1 MPANPTIS
9 DGGPVTLTGT
19 AGTAPHDSSTVRV
32 VFHDR
37 DGLVTYQATVPVVDG
52 RWQASFTGPMAENAY
67 WVAAYQT
74 DEAGNS
80 GRSVSL
86 DYVVSRTNP
95 VTRIT
100 TAPRS
105 HDNRDVPRRDQVLG
119 RQERR
124 HLPLLARR
132 SRVRRVRQP
141 PRLPVR
147 AVRRRARMRSRS
159 TPPTPPGASNSP
171 PARMAWR
178 DDSHGPKLTREQ
190 PVDGSWTTDST
201 PTLSG
206 AAGDDYGDAATIS
219 VSVQRTDRPGQVLR
233 RTVTRDG
240 KRWSIDLPELV
251 DGHYWVGVQQTD
263 DIDRVTEVDTEQGF
277 DVITH
282 PPDTTVT
289 DKDGAA
295 YRIGSHDF
303 GFASPDHAVGF
314 ECRVD
319 DDAWAACASPR
330 GVNVGALREG
340 DHTFAARAMGVDGS
354 ADATPAIVR
363 FTVDMTPPALAVDS
377 PSEGAHFSSADFS
390 GHSPPA
396 AGDGRVLVS
405 LSTAA
410 GSYYNSRSVAP
421 VDGAWTVSLGTPP
434 VGDYTATITQSDAA
448 GNVARVVRHL
458 HSDGPPPRTEISGY
472 YALIQSRSA
481 SFWFKGGAGYEC
493 RIDAGG
499 WEACPD
505 GQKNYYGLVDGT
517 HTVRGA
523 SDQRDRRAR
532 PVPGVPFV
540 ADRHDAARAR
550 RRPARRLDHRGPAAA
565 SQRHRG
571 HRRGRPKLADRP
583 DRAGQRR
590 PDR

>member
-1 MPANPTIS
+1 M
-9 DGGPVTLTGT
+9 
-19 AGTAPHDSSTVRV
+19 
-32 VFHDR
+32 
-37 DGLVTYQATVPVVDG
+37 
-52 RWQASFTGPMAENAY
+52 
-67 WVAAYQT
+67 
-74 DEAGNS
+74 
-80 GRSVSL
+80 
-86 DYVVSRTNP
+86 
-95 VTRIT
+95 
-100 TAPRS
+100 
-105 HDNRDVPRRDQVLG
+105 
-119 RQERR
+119 
-124 HLPLLARR
+124 
-132 SRVRRVRQP
+132 RQP

-147 AVRRRARMRSRS
+147 AVIGGPACVRGLRHRRRRARRK
-159 TPPTPPGASNSP
+159 P
-171 PARMAWR
+171 PARTTWR
-178 DDSHGPKLTREQ
+178 QDSHGPKLTREQ

-206 AAGDDYGDAATIS
+206 APGDDYGDAATIS

-251 DGHYWVGVQQTD
+251 DGHYWVGVEQTD

-303 GFASPDHAVGF
+303 GSASPDHAVGF

-390 GHSPPA
+390 GNSPPA
-396 AGDGRVLVS
+396 AGDGPVLVS

-499 WEACPD
+499 WEAVP
-505 GQKNYYGLVDGT
+505 T
-517 HTVRGA
+517 A
-523 SDQRDRRAR
+523 RRTTTGSSTGRTRSRCERSAR
-532 PVPGVPFV
+532 PACATRSRRPIRGGST
-540 ADRHDAARAR
+540 R
-550 RRPARRLDHRGPAAA
+550 RRPRSPSTSPTAGSPGTGGRA
-565 SQRHRG
+565 QRHRG
-571 HRRGRPKLADRP
+571 YRRGRPKLADRP